1 MINKKAFFLL
11 PLTLLVAAC
20 SGDDDRGPLKGERIS
35 ILDYQG
41 ALQPD
46 APKEGSEATAIA
58 VPKAWQNEFWPQ
70 AGGYPNHSMQ
80 HLALNEG
87 ELKQVWSANIGEGKT
102 KRLPLLAQ
110 PVVVDGRVFTLD
122 SDARLSARSTKDGKE
137 LWAVS
142 IRSQNES
149 DPVISGGMSFS
160 NAVLYVTNGY
170 NEILAMNP
178 ESGKIFW
185 RQTLPAPSRAAPTIM
200 ENRLYVTTLD
210 GRVLALN
217 PSNGNLLWEYTG
229 ITESAGLVGAASAA
243 ANYDIVLPVFS
254 SGEIT
259 ALRVEN
265 GSVAWSD
272 NLANVRA
279 IGGLASLSDIRALPV
294 IDRGLIIAISY
305 AGRMVAIDERSG
317 ARVWQRE
324 IGGSQ
329 TPWVAGDYIFV
340 VTSDSQ
346 LVALSRDSGAVL
358 WVTQLDKYENPD
370 KNEGRLL
377 WTGPVLA
384 GNRLIAVSSNGLLV
398 EVQPDNGTVL
408 KRHDI
413 GAPVTIAPVVADKA
427 LYILNEKGTL
437 LAFR

>member
-1 MINKKAFFLL
+1 MKKYAIFLL
-11 PLTLLVAAC
+11 PLALLISSC
-20 SGDDDRGPLKGERIS
+20 SGDDKRAPLKGERIS
-35 ILDYQG
+35 ILELQG
-41 ALQPD
+41 SLQPD
-46 APKEGSEATAIA
+46 ALEEGETAANIDLPKQ
-58 VPKAWQNEFWPQ
+58 WHNEFWPQ

-87 ELKQVWSANIGEGKT
+87 DLRMVWSENIGEGST
-102 KRLPLLAQ
+102 KKLPLLAQ
-110 PVVVDGRVFTLD
+110 PVVVDGRAFTLD

-142 IRSQNES
+142 IRSKDES

-170 NEILAMNP
+170 NEILAINP
-178 ESGKIFW
+178 ENGKIFW
-185 RQTLPAPSRAAPTIM
+185 RETLPAPSRAAPTIM
-200 ENRLYVTTLD
+200 DNRLYVTTLD
-210 GRVLALN
+210 GRVIALN
-217 PSNGNLLWEYTG
+217 PSNGSLLWEYTG
-229 ITESAGLVGAASAA
+229 ISESAGLVGAASAA

-272 NLANVRA
+272 NLSNVRA

-294 IDRGLIIAISY
+294 IDKGLIIAISF
-305 AGRMVAIDERSG
+305 AGRIVAIDERSG

-329 TPWVAGDYIFV
+329 TPWVAGNHIFV
-340 VTSDSQ
+340 ITSDSE
-346 LVALSRDSGAVL
+346 LVALNRDNGAIV
-358 WVTQLDKYENPD
+358 WVSQLQKYENPD
-370 KNEGRLL
+370 KNEGRIL
-377 WTGPVLA
+377 WSGPVMA
-384 GNRLIAVSSNGLLV
+384 GGRLIAASTNGDLI
-398 EVQPDNGTVL
+398 EVAPATGQIT

-413 GAPVTIAPVVADKA
+413 DAAVSIPPVVADKT

-437 LAFR
+437 QAFR